1 MSFRSRF
8 ICQVES
14 KTACACIQLRVQE
27 NSFRLQIVS
36 LHDFLSDVTVVS
48 SVQPLSEAR
57 GRNDLVGLLARR
69 HHALPTCGYYRS
81 LGGLLSAP
89 MVLGFGQYS

>member
-48 SVQPLSEAR
+48 SVQPISLR
-57 GRNDLVGLLARR
+57 HVVGMILWVCSQGATMRCR
-69 HHALPTCGYYRS
+69 PVATI
-81 LGGLLSAP
+81 AA
-89 MVLGFGQYS
+89 